1 VKWWWWALPAL
12 AVWMAYDK
20 LSRWALAIAKAEGY
34 HVAGSLPNRLNNPG
48 SIKDPATGQLQAFP
62 TPLHGFAALL
72 AQLRLAVS
80 GRSAYYRPDMTLA
93 EFARV
98 YTGGD
103 NPEAWARTVAQELG
117 VSTDVRIREL
127 V

>member
-1 VKWWWWALPAL
+1 
-12 AVWMAYDK
+12 
-20 LSRWALAIAKAEGY
+20 
-34 HVAGSLPNRLNNPG
+34 
-48 SIKDPATGQLQAFP
+48 LQAFP